1 MNFCSTLKNIS
12 RFKRLWR
19 HQIISTVKT
28 IDDTTTI
35 HFWFLFCGWKMDSL
49 SSPELASFIISTLQS
64 KNLLQRIKIE
74 NVGKYKNSYIFDISI
89 NKNISE
95 NFQIDSVIHSVQIQF
110 CPHLMLFEIEHQMP
124 LHFVLSQLLALIQQN
139 LAAHNC

>member
-1 MNFCSTLKNIS
+1 
-12 RFKRLWR
+12 
-19 HQIISTVKT
+19 
-28 IDDTTTI
+28 
-35 HFWFLFCGWKMDSL
+35 MDSL

-95 NFQIDSVIHSVQIQF
+95 SFQIDSVIHSVQIQF
-110 CPHLMLFEIEHQMP
+110 CSHLMLFEIEHQMP

-139 LAAHNC
+139 LVAHNC